1 MLALIGE
8 AGKVVHQGFKLAAF
22 LVQLHPDEHVVA
34 FELLPEALVGDV
46 GADAGQ
52 HFVGME
58 RFGHIVDAADFE
70 PPVLLAGRF
79 HHGQE
84 DHRDALG
91 FFVRLEALADFEAV
105 HLGHED
111 VQQDEIGVMA
121 EGQIQR
127 ALSVLGDDEEI
138 VLFEGLTRMS
148 RLTGSSSTTR
158 TTGLLGCIGRLRTW
172 GAAREQ
178 GRADPFQNGQSSFIV
193 IIVHMHFQGVE

>member
-1 MLALIGE
+1 MPSVSLSAS
-8 AGKVVHQGFKLAAF
+8 
-22 LVQLHPDEHVVA
+22 
-34 FELLPEALVGDV
+34 
-46 GADAGQ
+46 
-52 HFVGME
+52 
-58 RFGHIVDAADFE
+58 
-70 PPVLLAGRF
+70 
-79 HHGQE
+79 
-84 DHRDALG
+84 
-91 FFVRLEALADFEAV
+91 EALANFEAV

-138 VLFEGLTRMS
+138 VLFEGLDQDVQID
-148 RLTGSSSTTR
+148 GIVIPTR
-158 TTGLLGCIGRLRTW
+158 TTGLLGCIGRLRAW